1 MDLLPEDA
9 IPQLEAFL
17 KDKSY
22 VFDKIKEQN
31 RQRHFFNQ
39 PAVLLAYFLVERMP
53 AQTEESWP
61 IESDDL
67 AKVFSD
73 LGKRYGG

>member
-9 IPQLEAFL
+9 ISQLEAFL

-22 VFDKIKEQN
+22 VFDNIKEQN

-39 PAVLLAYFLVERMP
+39 PAVLLAYFLAERMP
-53 AQTEESWP
+53 AQTEEIWP
-61 IESDDL
+61 IDSDDL